1 MRTTTIILV
10 ALLVLSVIANAVLG
24 YTSVSFFV
32 KSNQQE
38 LTIAQQKQTLIDTQT
53 KLATTITQYNA
64 VVEELNRANST
75 NKSLTT
81 RVGQLE
87 DEATRTAKTLND
99 YRDRLAKADYFVSRA
114 KCEVMVDE
122 LKAFGANSNNDI
134 KQSILV
140 ALESM
145 YGGSITSSNY
155 TTYWNNNKSAM
166 LTTVWGAEGSTKT
179 IVAWD
184 REGKNIQSIFDVGA
198 GCIMYT
204 GDRGDSW

>member
-10 ALLVLSVIANAVLG
+10 ALLILSVIANAVLG

-38 LTIAQQKQTLIDTQT
+38 LTIAQQKQTLTDTQT
-53 KLATTITQYNA
+53 TLATTITQYNT

-166 LTTVWGAEGSTKT
+166 LTTVWGPNGSTKT

>member
-24 YTSVSFFV
+24 YTSVNFFV

-38 LTIAQQKQTLIDTQT
+38 LTIAQQKQTLTDTQT
-53 KLATTITQYNA
+53 TLASTITQYNA
-64 VVEELNRANST
+64 VVEELNQANST
-75 NKSLTT
+75 NKTLTT

-87 DEATRTAKTLND
+87 DESTRTAKTLND

-166 LTTVWGAEGSTKT
+166 LTTVWGPNGSTKT

-184 REGKNIQSIFDVGA
+184 NEGNNIQSIFDVGA

-204 GDRGDSW
+204 GDRGNSW

>member
-1 MRTTTIILV
+1 MRTISIILGV
-10 ALLVLSVIANAVLG
+10 LLALSVIANAVLG
-24 YTSVSFFV
+24 YTSFSLFV
-32 KSNQQE
+32 KNNQQQ
-38 LTIAQQKQTLIDTQT
+38 LTMTKQAQTIADTQT
-53 KLATTITQYNA
+53 RLATTITQYND
-64 VVEELNRANST
+64 VVASLNDTIAANDELT
-75 NKSLTT
+75 V
-81 RVGQLE
+81 RVDQLE
-87 DEATRTAKTLND
+87 DEAARTAKTLND

-114 KCEVMVDE
+114 QCKVMIDE

-184 REGKNIQSIFDVGA
+184 RDGKNIQSIFDVGA
-198 GCIMYT
+198 GCVMYT
-204 GDRGDSW
+204 GDRGDAW

>member
-24 YTSVSFFV
+24 YTSVNFFV

-38 LTIAQQKQTLIDTQT
+38 LTIAQQKQTLTDTQT
-53 KLATTITQYNA
+53 TLASTIAQYNA
-64 VVEELNRANST
+64 VVEELNQANST
-75 NKSLTT
+75 NKTLTT

-87 DEATRTAKTLND
+87 DEAARDAKTMND
-99 YRDRLAKADYFVSRA
+99 YRDRLNTAEYFVSRA

-166 LTTVWGAEGSTKT
+166 LTTVWGPNGSTKT

-184 REGKNIQSIFDVGA
+184 NEGNNIQSIFDVGA

>member
-24 YTSVSFFV
+24 YTSVNFFV

-38 LTIAQQKQTLIDTQT
+38 LTIAQQKQTLMDTQT
-53 KLATTITQYNA
+53 ALASTITQYNA
-64 VVEELNRANST
+64 VVEELNQVTADNGV
-75 NKSLTT
+75 LTK

-122 LKAFGANSNNDI
+122 LKAFAANSNNDI

-166 LTTVWGAEGSTKT
+166 LTTVWGPNGSTKT

-184 REGKNIQSIFDVGA
+184 NEGNHIQSIFDVGA